1 MSVIYA
7 MDKKVKS
14 FEIDKSK
21 IEELTVINKLKVQS
35 KALNSII
42 KRLNEKETDKT
53 INNQTQEK
61 EWKH

>member
-14 FEIDKSK
+14 FEMDKSK

-61 EWKH
+61 E